1 MLHKIVKYSFKAL
14 LLIPIVVVFFFNL
27 SLNYAPSFVKTINE
41 DELAQLNFLENALH
55 QRAAGEEMQAIF
67 PEGFFFVNVLYGLA
81 YADFVE
87 KSGISPQS
95 ELGKKAEKEI
105 TWAIGEINSEA
116 GVVNFLDKLPLENGA
131 FYKGWQSYLL
141 GRKLQVSATKDA
153 ALIQQFQS
161 NCEAISRTISATNSP
176 YLESYKGAAWPADNI
191 MCLASLALHDRIF
204 VPKYQSV
211 ITNWMDRIKA
221 HLDEKTG
228 LIPHSFSLIYD
239 KGIETRGS
247 SQSLMLSFLP
257 KIDPI
262 FAQNQYRI
270 YKKQFI
276 QEKIGLPAVRE
287 YPTGIAGGGDID
299 SGPVIWDVGGSASIV
314 GVRTAAENDD
324 FELSKSLRNSIE
336 AFAFSTHFGKEKKYL
351 FGQLP
356 VIDAF
361 MAWSNVATTS
371 ATEPKTSGGSWQFYL
386 LSLLFAVPFCWWVY
400 RL

>member
-1 MLHKIVKYSFKAL
+1 MLNKVIKYSFKAL
-14 LLIPIVVVFFFNL
+14 LLIPIVVVLHLNL
-27 SLNYAPSFVKTINE
+27 SLHYTPSFVKTINE
-41 DELAQLNFLENALH
+41 DELAQLNFLENELH
-55 QRAAGEEMQAIF
+55 NKAAGEQMQAIF

-81 YADFVE
+81 YTDFVE

-95 ELGKKAEKEI
+95 ELGKKAEKEM

-116 GVVNFLDKLPLENGA
+116 GIVNFLDKLPLENGA

-153 ALIQQFQS
+153 ALMLQFQS
-161 NCEAISRTISATNSP
+161 NCEAISRTISATNKP
-176 YLESYKGAAWPADNI
+176 YLESYKGAAWPADNM

-204 VPKYQSV
+204 TPKYQAV
-211 ITNWMDRIKA
+211 IVNWMDRIKA

-257 KIDPI
+257 KIDPV
-262 FAQNQYRI
+262 FAQKQYEI
-270 YKKQFI
+270 YKKQFV

-287 YPTGIAGGGDID
+287 YRMGIAGGGDID

-314 GVRTAAENDD
+314 GVRAAAENGD
-324 FELSKSLRNSIE
+324 FELSKNLRNSIE
-336 AFAFSTHFGKEKKYL
+336 AFAFSTHFGNEKKYL

-361 MAWSNVATTS
+361 MAWSNAAITPT
-371 ATEPKTSGGSWQFYL
+371 TEPKTGGGSWQFYL
-386 LSLLFAVPFCWWVY
+386 LSLLLSVPFCWWVY